1 MMKELSHEVLFRKGK
16 NSGEVVI
23 SQGYYFMGVES
34 LIGQEVSPCL
44 HVREHLTTPESVS
57 GRSLP
62 SYPEPGFSKAS
73 QSLSRAT
80 MGP

>member
-34 LIGQEVSPCL
+34 LIGQEMTRIQPSDACPTLTSELKISFVMIHSVEPVS
-44 HVREHLTTPESVS
+44 S
-57 GRSLP
+57 GAW
-62 SYPEPGFSKAS
+62 KVMS
-73 QSLSRAT
+73 QIS
-80 MGP
+80 